1 MMVDSGQDPERDSTS
16 KLLVRALLHPLAFLG
31 LAVGLLSAPSLRQA
45 AVPVATLLYLAAV
58 GCLLLAWSRGPRAP
72 RGARRLPAELRGRAR
87 ELADG
92 VVALESEIRRLSR
105 TRVAEVR
112 AALAPVVDE
121 VSDLTARAV
130 RLAQN
135 YQRALDHREMADVA
149 GIEEDRATLARRR
162 DESDDP
168 VIRRQLDEA
177 IASVD
182 RRIADLED
190 LRRAALRCEAA
201 ILNIQTT
208 LEGLQTRV
216 LKFATSERGVTN
228 LERQELAEEIDAVR
242 ATSAALEDLIGGET
256 SLYA

>member
-1 MMVDSGQDPERDSTS
+1 MVDSGQDPERDSTS

-105 TRVAEVR
+105 
-112 AALAPVVDE
+112 
-121 VSDLTARAV
+121 
-130 RLAQN
+130 
-135 YQRALDHREMADVA
+135 
-149 GIEEDRATLARRR
+149 RR